1 MKKYLFLTLFL
12 LWTVNLYA
20 APDSNMTI
28 PSVGDGDTI
37 SASEHTTA
45 RNTISSTYNAH
56 SHTDITSLSNLSSI
70 GTITTGTWNGT
81 DVAVTAGGTGSST
94 ASGARTNLGLAIGT
108 DIQGIDTQITDIAG
122 LTPTDNGVIIGNGS
136 NFVVEEGATLK
147 TSLGLTIGTNVQ
159 AYDAQL
165 DDLAD
170 GLLSVSAGGTNSAN
184 GWTTTS
190 ACVVTMS
197 ADLDNC
203 ADNANTTI
211 TFNTEALDIGN
222 DFNTGTY
229 TFTAPVTGYYLVNCM
244 LTIHETVAGK
254 EYNLVVTANSVGY
267 YEPIVVV
274 GTGTTSI
281 SYSRIFSL
289 SATQTVLIALWPN
302 ATGASATDVTSGVA
316 YSVLSIHR
324 I

>member
-159 AYDAQL
+159 AYDA
-165 DDLAD
+165 DLTTWAGITPGTGVGTFLATPSSANLLAAVTDETGTGPLVFGYSPTISGGTITGITDLVVAD
-170 GLLSVSAGGTNSAN
+170 GGTGVSTLGDAG
-184 GWTTTS
+184 
-190 ACVVTMS
+190 V
-197 ADLDNC
+197 L
-203 ADNANTTI
+203 
-211 TFNTEALDIGN
+211 IGN
-222 DFNTGTY
+222 
-229 TFTAPVTGYYLVNCM
+229 
-244 LTIHETVAGK
+244 
-254 EYNLVVTANSVGY
+254 
-267 YEPIVVV
+267 
-274 GTGTTSI
+274 GTGAIQATAAGTAGQVLTSNGAGVDPT
-281 SYSRIFSL
+281 FQ
-289 SATQTVLIALWPN
+289 AQAGETLI
-302 ATGASATDVTSGVA
+302 
-316 YSVLSIHR
+316 
-324 I
+324 